1 MANINI
7 YGELVNDTPDGYVAS
22 AEQIRDLEQ
31 NKTQSEINLET
42 ARRADTVR
50 EVEYDTEDT
59 TLKMTIGDTKRDITT
74 AQQIVED
81 GGAVL
86 ASERGVAN
94 GVATLDDG
102 GRVPSSQLPSYVDD
116 VIEAYP
122 RAGQTEL
129 SAKWL
134 ATESASGPVIVPE
147 GGKIYVLMA
156 DTAHYAAESQFRW
169 GGSVYSKLNDGGVS
183 AITNAEIDT
192 ICN

>member
-1 MANINI
+1 MANEVVLEIVKENV
-7 YGELVNDTPDGYVAS
+7 ELDIRSSVAGGGHGIGGVSEVAYDETNHKIVRVKSGVSGDVVS
-22 AEQIRDLEQ
+22 AS
-31 NKTQSEINLET
+31 T
-42 ARRADTVR
+42 
-50 EVEYDTEDT
+50 
-59 TLKMTIGDTKRDITT
+59 
-74 AQQIVED
+74 IVED

-116 VIEAYP
+116 VIESYP

-129 SAKWL
+129 SANWL